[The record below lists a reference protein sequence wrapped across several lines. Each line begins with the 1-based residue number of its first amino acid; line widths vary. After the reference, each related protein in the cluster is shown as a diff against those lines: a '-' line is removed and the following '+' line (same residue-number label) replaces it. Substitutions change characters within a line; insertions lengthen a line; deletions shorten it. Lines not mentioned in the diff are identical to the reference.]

1 MRKIFF
7 AMIVLVVSLSVNC
20 EAGNRFDD
28 DPNYVFI
35 ISGDGKF
42 TYFYAP
48 SVDVQEYNPPHYQI
62 AGQFVSIGLL
72 DEHIR
77 YFKIIMRYNW
87 YTKEIFTRNKDGRW
101 QKTHV
106 KDAADSVLARGN
118 INIANALFRA
128 AYGMNFY
135 SN

>member
-7 AMIVLVVSLSVNC
+7 TVIVLVVSLSVNC

-35 ISGDGKF
+35 ISGDGTFK
-42 TYFYAP
+42 YFYAP
-48 SVDVQEYNPPHYQI
+48 SVDVQEYNPPNYQI
-62 AGQFVSIGLL
+62 TGQFVSIGLL

-87 YTKEIFTRNKDGRW
+87 YKTLFGHEVTEISLTRYLERH
-101 QKTHV
+101 T
-106 KDAADSVLARGN
+106 A
-118 INIANALFRA
+118 
-128 AYGMNFY
+128 
-135 SN
+135 